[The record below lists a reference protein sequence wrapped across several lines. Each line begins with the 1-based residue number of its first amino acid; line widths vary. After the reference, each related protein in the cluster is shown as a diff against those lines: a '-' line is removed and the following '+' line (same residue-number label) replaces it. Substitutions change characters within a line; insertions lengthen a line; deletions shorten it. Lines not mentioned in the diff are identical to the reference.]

1 MVKDIL
7 KILPS
12 NGQTHSNNLST
23 SVFDHFVARVL
34 KYVSSFF
41 NIMHESVRSKA
52 ETSDKIS

>member
-1 MVKDIL
+1 MVQDIL

-34 KYVSSFF
+34 KHVSSFC
-41 NIMHESVRSKA
+41 NIMHERVRSKA
-52 ETSDKIS
+52 ETSNKIS